1 MVEAD
6 FIIGDSIAAGIG
18 AFGLGLKRDMG
29 FYPEP
34 DKGKS
39 KDSKGI
45 SKVGASPQAILGY
58 LKEIGE
64 GSLKSK
70 NVILSCGI
78 SNGPNDLDT
87 WIKKEFDFLKNLN
100 CNVFVVGCTNKPP
113 EKFTKSP
120 LNLVGMNDKV
130 KKFAES
136 YGFKFCGGFTPQAD
150 GIHPA
155 DYKAYYLNN
164 IKPLLNGATPKP
176 ESSTNANQ
184 STNSGQPQET
194 PATQPGPTK
203 EELEAIRR
211 KELADKQRKN
221 SKIVNGKRYVFNV
234 AGEFSISLNDYI
246 TPAGSVIGNQ
256 ELGTFSVLELNL
268 DENPFDSEDIEEI
281 VYSDDEYVEDVSLDS
296 EEQLIFIQLETQKVT
311 KKEVKDLTLAAE
323 GQQNSV
329 ENEGPAIT
337 GPLSSLKWNNLSQ
350 LYENAG
356 RLAPQLGKKP
366 RVNAKNLASG
376 YISGVH
382 GLCPQGTQAILV
394 AMCGIKELGTISGH
408 ADWFSF
414 KSPGTFGGGP
424 SKFNISVGGVT
435 YYNDKVRIKQ
445 NNGSWAG
452 TYLTDPKQWQIG
464 DIIAMG
470 YTPAQHNGN
479 YGHIQIYIGTNWQ
492 SDFKQGA
499 IQQKGVDPNTVALWR
514 MNQNGLNAIK
524 KNQGG

>member
-18 AFGLGLKRDMG
+18 SFGLGLKRDMG

-45 SKVGASPQAILGY
+45 SKVGASPQTILGY

-87 WIKKEFDFLKNLN
+87 WVKKEFDFLKNLN

-176 ESSTNANQ
+176 ESSTNENQ
-184 STNSGQPQET
+184 PTKTGQPQE
-194 PATQPGPTK
+194 PGPPPGPTP

-221 SKIVNGKRYVFNV
+221 SKIVNGKRYIFNV

-246 TPAGSVIGNQ
+246 TPPGTIIGNQ

-281 VYSDDEYVEDVSLDS
+281 VYSDDEYVEDISLDE
-296 EEQLIFIQLETQKVT
+296 EEQLIALQLDKVT
-311 KKEVKDLTLAAE
+311 KKEIRELTLASN

-329 ENEGPAIT
+329 ENESPPIT
-337 GPLSSLKWNNLSQ
+337 GPITSLKWSNQSQ

-356 RLAPQLGKKP
+356 RLVAELGK
-366 RVNAKNLASG
+366 RRRITAKTLAMG
-376 YISGVH
+376 YNSSIH
-382 GLCPQGTQAILV
+382 GLCPQGTQVVLV
-394 AMCGIKELGTISGH
+394 AMTGIKGLGTITGN

-414 KSPGTFGGGP
+414 KSPGTGGGN
-424 SKFNISVGGVT
+424 SKFNISVNGVV
-435 YYNDKVRIKQ
+435 YYNDKVQIRQ

-452 TYLTDPKQWQIG
+452 TYLTDSKQWQIG

-470 YTPAQHNGN
+470 YVGGKP
-479 YGHIQIYIGTNWQ
+479 YGHIQIYTGQNWQ

-499 IQQKGVDPNTVALWR
+499 IQQRGVDSNTVALWR
-514 MNQNGLNAIK
+514 MNQNGLDAIK